1 MRKGVT
7 LAELAVVLT
16 MIGVMAG
23 FAVPR
28 FGAFR
33 DAVSARAAATSTVA
47 LLAVARHAA
56 IRRAITTAISF
67 DTVAAVVTIFS
78 GTDTVERRP
87 LGSVHG
93 VRMTVTRD
101 SIAYA
106 ANGIGYGAANTRVI
120 LSRGAAAET
129 VTVSRLGRVRR

>member
-7 LAELAVVLT
+7 LAELTVVLT
-16 MIGVMAG
+16 LVGLVAG
-23 FAVPR
+23 MAVPR

-47 LLAVARHAA
+47 LLSVARHAA
-56 IRRAITTAISF
+56 IRRAMTTAISF
-67 DTVAAVVTIFS
+67 DTVAASVTVFS
-78 GTDTVERRP
+78 GPDTIEHRP
-87 LGSVHG
+87 LGAIHG
-93 VRMTVTRD
+93 IRLRVTRD

-106 ANGIGYGAANTRVI
+106 ANGMGYGAANTRVV
-120 LSRGAAAET
+120 LTRGAAAET